1 MFTTRKSVGA
11 WLAVA
16 ACLVLFLASCA
27 NQPPAPPQIWGR
39 YPGFFYG
46 LFHGLIAPFALI
58 GSLFT
63 GVNVYEWPNNGAW
76 YNFGFLLGGPPWLLG
91 AIIVADR

>member
-1 MFTTRKSVGA
+1 MV
-11 WLAVA
+11 
-16 ACLVLFLASCA
+16 LVLAWRA
-27 NQPPAPPQIWGR
+27 HQPPAPPQFPGG
-39 YPGFFYG
+39 YPGFFFG

-63 GVNVYEWPNNGAW
+63 GGNVHGWPNSGAW

-91 AIIVADR
+91 AIIMADR